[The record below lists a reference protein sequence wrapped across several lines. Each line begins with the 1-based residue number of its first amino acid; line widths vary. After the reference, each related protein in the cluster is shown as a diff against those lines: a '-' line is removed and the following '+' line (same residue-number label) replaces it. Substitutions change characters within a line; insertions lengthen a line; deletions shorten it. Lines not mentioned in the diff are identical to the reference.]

1 MVKRKGAPT
10 RQGGRPQAVC
20 VEGQAAPPASPI
32 KSVSNARGE
41 LDASC
46 RRAALD
52 GEKLCG
58 VVDPALR
65 TSDPRRRSDMGNAGR
80 PTAPPARRLWPS
92 AHASCFPCVALV
104 VVPRLASLTAKH
116 VALRCHDARR
126 EENRVASRAVHAR
139 GWVPLDAHRYN
150 KITAADAVI
159 RFSSPLAVQRRGF
172 GATQGGSPPHSAV
185 AGTFKNTARVNASSS
200 SGPGPPFRCKAGV
213 ALTKGSTARI
223 RTALQHSPHTRRSG
237 IGTRAVEQGGSVQV
251 RLVRSSAPCISHT
264 VLKDTYGHPS
274 HCLGSS
280 CDDAGFNRTAEKE
293 HDVIVRSTVIDRLS
307 MYCPYLLVKHA

>member
-1 MVKRKGAPT
+1 MAAAASRAPT
-10 RQGGRPQAVC
+10 SPSAVLSRAEANAPVVDRRGGVNRWVVARVEGSPLAGRQHEAMAVGASGNREEDKGTGHDGREEHCRRADASMEKRHGQTQRGADPSGWRPQAVC

-32 KSVSNARGE
+32 ESVSNARGE

-52 GEKLCG
+52 GEKLCE

-80 PTAPPARRLWPS
+80 PTAAPARRLWPW

-104 VVPRLASLTAKH
+104 VVPRLASLTAKR

-150 KITAADAVI
+150 
-159 RFSSPLAVQRRGF
+159 
-172 GATQGGSPPHSAV
+172 
-185 AGTFKNTARVNASSS
+185 
-200 SGPGPPFRCKAGV
+200 
-213 ALTKGSTARI
+213 
-223 RTALQHSPHTRRSG
+223 
-237 IGTRAVEQGGSVQV
+237 
-251 RLVRSSAPCISHT
+251 
-264 VLKDTYGHPS
+264 
-274 HCLGSS
+274 
-280 CDDAGFNRTAEKE
+280 
-293 HDVIVRSTVIDRLS
+293 
-307 MYCPYLLVKHA
+307 